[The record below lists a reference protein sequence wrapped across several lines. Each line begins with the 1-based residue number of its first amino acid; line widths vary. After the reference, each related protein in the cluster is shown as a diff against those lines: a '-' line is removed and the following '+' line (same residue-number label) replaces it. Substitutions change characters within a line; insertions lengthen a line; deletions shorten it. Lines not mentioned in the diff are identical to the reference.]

1 MTRTTLKLTAAAV
14 CLAALAACDTQEFAE
29 LFPEMQP
36 ATTQAAPAPV
46 RVSSPAPSAASRPA
60 ATSVAVS
67 SQEAP
72 AGIPVNP
79 HLNNNPF
86 LNVSDG
92 GNDNSG
98 GSNDNDSGGGSG
110 SGSGGGSGS
119 GSGSGSGGG
128 GWTG

>member
-1 MTRTTLKLTAAAV
+1 MTRTTLKMIGAAA
-14 CLAALAACDTQEFAE
+14 CLVTLAACDTQEFAE
-29 LFPEMQP
+29 LFPAAQP

-46 RVSSPAPSAASRPA
+46 VRVSSPAPSASTRPG
-60 ATSVAVS
+60 TVSVTVS

-72 AGIPVNP
+72 AGVPVNP

-92 GNDNSG
+92 GNNSSG
-98 GSNDNDSGGGSG
+98 GSNDSDDGDSG
-110 SGSGGGSGS
+110 SGSGGSSG
-119 GSGSGSGGG
+119 GSGSGGG